1 MRAGPNAEPDR
12 FARGV
17 IAGWL
22 SVTAVGVV
30 VRIAKWARTRDI
42 SRSLSAW
49 LDSPIGLTWGDLLL
63 NVAVLGV
70 LIAMI
75 IVVTVIGP
83 AYLSGGRA

>member
-22 SVTAVGVV
+22 SVTALAVI
-30 VRIAKWARTRDI
+30 VRVAEWIRTTAVT
-42 SRSLSAW
+42 RSLSAW

-75 IVVTVIGP
+75 MVLVVIGP